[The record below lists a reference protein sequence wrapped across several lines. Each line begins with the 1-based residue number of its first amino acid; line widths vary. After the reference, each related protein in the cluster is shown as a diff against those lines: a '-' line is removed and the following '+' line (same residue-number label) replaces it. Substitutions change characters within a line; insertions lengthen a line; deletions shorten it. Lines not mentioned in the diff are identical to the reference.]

1 MKKTLKFASEHLFDF
16 LGFAAILAIV
26 HGVAMIHK
34 PSAWIVGGALALAFS
49 VFVSYFEAM
58 NKK

>member
-1 MKKTLKFASEHLFDF
+1 MKTALRFIIAHFFDV
-16 LGFAAILAIV
+16 LGFVAILAIV

-34 PSAWIVGGALALAFS
+34 PSAWIVGGFLTLAFS

-58 NKK
+58 TKQ